1 MEVAAKE
8 MDCDVVIIGAG
19 LIGLSAADSLLRRGA
34 SVMIAEIKPSP
45 MCGTSAQNSGM
56 VHPSQAL
63 PWAELELCADAR
75 RAAAEAVFELAQK
88 SAAIIEARA
97 KSLSLPQAARAR
109 GCLQIFETHA
119 ALRAAR
125 SIWMIWTLIRFWRG
139 PKACRCP
146 KPRARGCLQIFE
158 THAALRAA
166 KAGYEALGADCR
178 QAVAKDF
185 GRAKAFG
192 GRPALFF
199 AQDSSGN
206 ARDYGLA
213 LADDLAARGAVFHTG
228 QGAMIW
234 KDGGR
239 AIGVRL
245 GNKDIRAAHTVLAAG
260 PQSREIAARAGLDL
274 PLSTLTGWAVNFKTP
289 QGVALPNYPVMDAQ
303 SRSALTVFGDVLRLS
318 GTAGEAD
325 AAPLLA
331 RWEALMPDI
340 FAALGDQL
348 PSPLAPP
355 RRAERPIS
363 MTGAPLIGRSHVP
376 GLWVN
381 TGHGHMGWTLCAGS
395 GELLAGLMEGAPSDP
410 RFAVKTA

>member
-97 KSLSLPQAARAR
+97 KSLSLPQAA
-109 GCLQIFETHA
+109 
-119 ALRAAR
+119 
-125 SIWMIWTLIRFWRG
+125 
-139 PKACRCP
+139 
-146 KPRARGCLQIFE
+146 RARGCLQIFE